1 MSDWYPEPERR
12 FRTVEDM
19 TPYFRSRHKQK
30 RICPECHQAALEVEP
45 TLNPN
50 YGVDH
55 CPKCHYFMTIEAP
68 DSAKVPDDWTRP
80 DSKRCRIIRFSD
92 IVRVRKRGLV

>member
-1 MSDWYPEPERR
+1 MHEWPSEPEYRYL
-12 FRTVEDM
+12 TVEDM

-30 RICPECHQAALEVEP
+30 RICPECHRAALEVKP

-68 DSAKVPDDWTRP
+68 DVAKVPDDWARTRNE
-80 DSKRCRIIRFSD
+80 KCKIIKFSD
-92 IVRVRKRGLV
+92 SMK